1 MVGSVPGMPEVEV
14 PAPRPSPIMDGA
26 IGELFHATP
35 DAVIVLGDGIVL
47 ASNEPAHL
55 LIGASGQEIADRLD
69 LAALLAL
76 PITGMTRCDL
86 RPLAVVDVLHRKVG
100 DIDALILRD
109 VTTAI
114 RHEEGLRRVAE
125 VGRVLLGQPPSIAGV
140 LQVLVTEAKHLS
152 GAHYS
157 ALAILKD
164 GSTSEVSHFFYDA
177 PRHLFPERMP
187 RIVGLL
193 AVPIN
198 ARGPARLDDM
208 RGHPAGVG
216 LPGVHPPMGPLIA
229 VPILAGEDVI
239 GELAVANSPEGRV
252 FDEVDERLLVDLAA
266 HVGVA
271 YRWAQQAER
280 MREQELMRQEVV
292 DTARHDIRTPL
303 GAGKGYALLL
313 ARKLDKMSPEQLALA
328 LEGLTGSFDR
338 IESFTERLLMDER
351 AELVGVDPRWEDVDV
366 QAMLVQVARDIEVT
380 TGRAALEVIADQGA
394 PPTLAGDPEMI
405 REVID
410 NLVGNA
416 LKHSPADASVVVS
429 IRAEGQQARIDVRD
443 AGPGIPES
451 EQAALFERW
460 SRTDSSR
467 SKQLPGFGLGLSIV
481 KRLVT
486 AHGGTLGVS
495 SRPGEGATFW
505 VTFPTVI
512 PT

>member
-1 MVGSVPGMPEVEV
+1 MSEAEV
-14 PAPRPSPIMDGA
+14 PSLQPSPIMNGA

-35 DAVIVLGDGIVL
+35 DAVIVLADGVVL
-47 ASNEPAHL
+47 ASNEPAHRL
-55 LIGASGQEIADRLD
+55 MGATGQDIADRVD

-76 PITGMTRCDL
+76 PTMGMTRCDL
-86 RPLAVVDVLHRKVG
+86 RPLGVVDVLHRRVG
-100 DIDALILRD
+100 DLDAIILRD
-109 VTTAI
+109 VTTAV

-125 VGRVLLGQPPSIAGV
+125 VGRALLAQPPSIAGV
-140 LQVLVTEAKHLS
+140 LQALVTEAKQLVS
-152 GAHYS
+152 AQYS
-157 ALAILKD
+157 ALVILKD
-164 GSTSEVSHFFYDA
+164 GSTPEVAHFFYDA

-198 ARGPARLDDM
+198 ARAPARLDDM

-229 VPILAGEDVI
+229 VPILAGDDVI

-271 YRWAQQAER
+271 YRWAAQAER
-280 MREQELMRQEVV
+280 MHEQELMRQEVV

-313 ARKLDKMSPEQLALA
+313 SRKLDKMNPQQIAQA
-328 LEGLTGSFDR
+328 LEGLTGAFDR

-351 AELVGVDPRWEDVDV
+351 QQLVGVDPRWKDVDV
-366 QAMLVQVARDIEVT
+366 LALLTRVALDVEAA
-380 TGRAALEVIADQGA
+380 TGRASLDVVVDEGA
-394 PPTLAGDPEMI
+394 PRSLAGDPEMV

-416 LKHSPADASVVVS
+416 LKHSPPGAAVILSV
-429 IRAEGQQARIDVRD
+429 RWEGNQARIDVRD

-467 SKQLPGFGLGLSIV
+467 AKQLPGFGLGLSIV
-481 KRLVT
+481 KRLVA

-495 SRPGEGATFW
+495 SRPGDGATFW

>member
-1 MVGSVPGMPEVEV
+1 VGSVPAMPEVER
-14 PAPRPSPIMDGA
+14 PEPRQSPIMDGA

-35 DAVIVLGDGIVL
+35 DAVIVLADGAVL
-47 ASNEPAHL
+47 VSNEPANRL
-55 LIGASGQEIADRLD
+55 LGASGQGIADKVD
-69 LAALLAL
+69 LPTLLAL
-76 PITGMTRCDL
+76 PMTGMTRCDL
-86 RPLAVVDVLHRKVG
+86 RPIAVVDVLRRRVG
-100 DIDALILRD
+100 DVDALILRD
-109 VTTAI
+109 VTTSV
-114 RHEEGLRRVAE
+114 RHEEGLRRVSEA
-125 VGRVLLGQPPSIAGV
+125 GRMLLSEPPSIARV
-140 LQVLVTEAKHLS
+140 LQSLVTAAKELV
-152 GAHYS
+152 GAQYS
-157 ALAILKD
+157 ALVILKT
-164 GSTSEVSHFFYDA
+164 GSTSEISHFVYDA

-229 VPILAGEDVI
+229 VPILAGEEVI

-252 FDEVDERLLVDLAA
+252 FDEVDEQLVVDLAA

-280 MREQELMRQEVV
+280 IRELELMRQEVV

-313 ARKLDKMSPEQLALA
+313 ARKLDRLNPEQIAVA
-328 LEGLTGSFDR
+328 LEGLVGSFDR

-351 AELVGVDPRWEDVDV
+351 QELVGVDPHWSVVDV
-366 QAMLVQVARDIEVT
+366 LDLLDRVRRDVEVT
-380 TGRAALEVIADQGA
+380 TGREALSVVAAEGCPIE
-394 PPTLAGDPEMI
+394 LAGDAEMV

-416 LKHSPADASVVVS
+416 LKHSAPDALVVVTV
-429 IRAEGQQARIDVRD
+429 RQEGSQVRIDVRD
-443 AGPGIPES
+443 SGPGIPES

-467 SKQLPGFGLGLSIV
+467 ARQVPGFGLGLSIV

-495 SRPGEGATFW
+495 SRPGDGATFW
-505 VTFPTVI
+505 VAFPTQA
-512 PT
+512 PA

>member
-1 MVGSVPGMPEVEV
+1 MH
-14 PAPRPSPIMDGA
+14 GA

-35 DAVIVLGDGIVL
+35 DAVLVLADGVVV
-47 ASNEPAHL
+47 ASNEPAHRL
-55 LIGASGQEIADRLD
+55 LGATGQGVADVLD
-69 LAALLAL
+69 LPALLDL
-76 PITGMTRCDL
+76 PVTGMTRCDL
-86 RPLAVVDVLHRKVG
+86 RPIGVVDVLHRRVG

-109 VTTAI
+109 VTASV

-125 VGRVLLGQPPSIAGV
+125 AGRMLLSEPPAVARVLQRLA
-140 LQVLVTEAKHLS
+140 TEAKELV
-152 GAHYS
+152 AAEYS
-157 ALAILKD
+157 ALVILKD
-164 GSTSEVSHFFYDA
+164 GSASEISHFVYDA

-229 VPILAGEDVI
+229 VPVLAGEEVI

-252 FDEVDERLLVDLAA
+252 FDEIDEQLMVDLAA

-280 MREQELMRQEVV
+280 MRELELVRQEVV

-313 ARKLDKMSPEQLALA
+313 ARKLDRMNPQQIATA

-338 IESFTERLLMDER
+338 IESFTDRLLMDER
-351 AELVGVDPRWEDVDV
+351 QELVGVDPRWSTIDVRDLLDHVRRDV
-366 QAMLVQVARDIEVT
+366 EVT
-380 TGRAALEVIADQGA
+380 TGRAALSVVAGDAD
-394 PPTLAGDPEMI
+394 PTELVGDPEMV

-416 LKHSPADASVVVS
+416 LKHSPPDGVVVVS
-429 IRAEGQQARIDVRD
+429 VRQEGGQVRIDVRD
-443 AGPGIPES
+443 DGPGIPQA

-467 SKQLPGFGLGLSIV
+467 SRQLPGFGLGLSIV

-495 SRPGEGATFW
+495 SRPGDGSTFW
-505 VTFPTVI
+505 VTFPTEV
-512 PT
+512 PA

>member
-1 MVGSVPGMPEVEV
+1 MSSVPSMPETHD
-14 PAPRPSPIMDGA
+14 PSPQKSPIMVGA

-35 DAVIVLGDGIVL
+35 DAVIVLADGVVV
-47 ASNEPAHL
+47 ASNEPAHRL
-55 LIGASGQEIADRLD
+55 LGASGPAVADKID
-69 LAALLAL
+69 LPALLEL
-76 PITGMTRCDL
+76 PLTGMTRCDL
-86 RPLAVVDVLHRKVG
+86 RPLAVVDVLRRRIG
-100 DIDALILRD
+100 EIDALILRD
-109 VTTAI
+109 VTVSV
-114 RHEEGLRRVAE
+114 RHAEGLRRVAE
-125 VGRVLLGQPPSIAGV
+125 VSRVLLSEPPTIARV
-140 LQVLVTEAKHLS
+140 LQVLVTEAKELV
-152 GAHYS
+152 GARYS
-157 ALAILKD
+157 ALVILKA
-164 GSTSEVSHFFYDA
+164 GSTSEISYFVYDA

-229 VPILAGEDVI
+229 VPILAGEEVI

-252 FDEVDERLLVDLAA
+252 FDEVDEQLVVDLAA

-280 MREQELMRQEVV
+280 IRELELMRQEVI

-313 ARKLDKMSPEQLALA
+313 ARKLDRMNPEQIATA

-351 AELVGVDPRWEDVDV
+351 QELVGVDPQWATIDVLEMLDHVRRDV
-366 QAMLVQVARDIEVT
+366 EVT
-380 TGRAALEVIADQGA
+380 TGRAALTVVALDGSPRELV
-394 PPTLAGDPEMI
+394 GDAEMV

-416 LKHSPADASVVVS
+416 LKYSSNDSMVVVTV
-429 IRAEGQQARIDVRD
+429 RQEGAQVRIDVRD
-443 AGPGIPES
+443 SGPGIPEA

-467 SKQLPGFGLGLSIV
+467 ARQVPGFGLGLSIV
-481 KRLVT
+481 KRLVS

-495 SRPGEGATFW
+495 SRLGDGATFW
-505 VTFPTVI
+505 VTFPTEV
-512 PT
+512 PA